1 MSELAWYC
9 LHTKPKT
16 EHIAAAILTHQLG
29 VEAYCPRLRFQKST
43 ARGKVWF
50 QEALFPRYVFAR
62 FDLETMMRAVRYSM
76 HVVRIVEFNERPS
89 ALPDEVIEE
98 LKAEMGYEDVVVVHR
113 ELQVGDEVELTE
125 GPMRGLKGVVQSV
138 LSGQDR
144 VRVLLEFLGRQNAVE
159 LEVGKLLADRS
170 ARGEFAW
177 QRYSEG

>member
-16 EHIAAAILTHQLG
+16 EHIAAAMLTSLLG
-29 VEAYCPRLRFQKST
+29 VETYCPRLRYQKST

-50 QEALFPRYVFAR
+50 IEALFPRYVFAR
-62 FDLETMMRAVRYSM
+62 FDMELMSRAVKHSM
-76 HVVRIVEFNERPS
+76 HVVRIVEFNDKPTPI
-89 ALPDEVIEE
+89 ADEVIAE
-98 LKAEMGYEDVVVVHR
+98 LRAEMEFQDVVEIHR
-113 ELQVGDEVELTE
+113 SIEVGDEVELTD
-125 GPMRGLKGVVQSV
+125 GPMRGLKGVVQTV

-170 ARGEFAW
+170 ARGEYAW
-177 QRYSEG
+177 QRYGEG